1 MTSESQHAFQQPS
14 AQEANSV
21 YEDARRDSVQDH
33 HQNRISLAQTQAWDA
48 SSRTPVL
55 LGFVLA
61 LLWLMLGTWLGDISS
76 FKFDWPDLW
85 VTEAY
90 LTFGRLRPAHLNVM
104 VYGWASNAMFAVALW
119 MMPRLSQTR
128 LHWRR
133 VAIGG
138 IVFWN
143 FGVFMGLLLLL
154 LGTSDGMEWL
164 EFDRYSADPLMVA
177 GAVLVGASVW
187 KTLLARRVHH
197 LYVSVWY
204 VAASFPWFAIIFTA
218 GNLPLYQGVESAA
231 VNWFYAHNALGLW
244 LTTIN
249 LGLIYYLMPKI
260 LGRPVYSY
268 WLSLI
273 GFWGLALFYALNG
286 MHHLIGGPMPSWMI
300 ATSITASILM
310 VIPVVAVGINQHMT
324 VVGRF
329 GAMRYSPALTLLVLA
344 AMAYTAVS
352 LQGIMT
358 ALVNI
363 NRVTHFTH
371 WTIAHSHL
379 GLYMFVTFSL
389 FGGIYYI
396 LPKVLQR
403 EWPSARLIRAHILLS
418 VTGMVIYVVALGI
431 GGVLQGLS
439 LLDASQPFQASVMAA
454 KPWLLTRSVAAVII
468 TLGHIVFFTHV
479 MWLMLMNDTAG
490 KNSASPFHAITPV
503 LVELRRGEGRHQEG
517 KTS

>member
-1 MTSESQHAFQQPS
+1 MTADGDHSVRQAAYQPP
-14 AQEANSV
+14 ATDANPV

-33 HQNRISLAQTQAWDA
+33 HRQRISLAQTLEWDA

-61 LLWLMLGTWLGDISS
+61 LIWLMLDTWLGDISS
-76 FKFDWPDLW
+76 FKFDWPDLL
-85 VTEAY
+85 VNEAY

-119 MMPRLSQTR
+119 MMPRLCQTR

-138 IVFWN
+138 MVFWN

-154 LGTSDGMEWL
+154 LGTSDGLEWL

-187 KTLLARRVHH
+187 KTLLARKVQH

-396 LPKVLQR
+396 LPKILQR
-403 EWPSARLIRAHILLS
+403 EWPSAALIRAHILLI
-418 VTGMVIYVVALGI
+418 VAGMVIYVVALGI

-439 LLDASQPFQASVMAA
+439 LLDASQPFQASVVAA

-479 MWLMLMNDTAG
+479 MWMLLMKESPG
-490 KNSASPFHAITPV
+490 KRLASPFHAITPV
-503 LVELRRGEGRHQEG
+503 LVEARNREG
-517 KTS
+517 KSL